1 MKSYWSRL
9 TRRPAFSRPLYNLVQ
24 VFLFFRIFL
33 FAISVPALM
42 RWKLPR
48 LRTLMEPRNPI
59 AIPEPDRIQ
68 QIATCVEYVL
78 LAARPLVRPGC
89 LTRGL
94 TLYYFLRRAGL
105 DVKLCF
111 GIGKVNDKV
120 VGHCWLLK
128 DGKPFME
135 KRDPAPVFKEVYS
148 FR

>member
-1 MKSYWSRL
+1 MKSYWPRV
-9 TRRPAFSRPLYNLVQ
+9 TERPAFSRLLNKPVEG
-24 VFLFFRIFL
+24 FLFVRIFL

-42 RWKLPR
+42 LWKLPR
-48 LRTLMEPRNPI
+48 LRILMEPSNPI
-59 AIPEPDRIQ
+59 AVPEPARIQ

-94 TLYYFLRRAGL
+94 TRYYFLRRAGL

-111 GIGKVNDKV
+111 GIGKVNDKF

-135 KRDPAPVFKEVYS
+135 KRDPAPVFKEVYA